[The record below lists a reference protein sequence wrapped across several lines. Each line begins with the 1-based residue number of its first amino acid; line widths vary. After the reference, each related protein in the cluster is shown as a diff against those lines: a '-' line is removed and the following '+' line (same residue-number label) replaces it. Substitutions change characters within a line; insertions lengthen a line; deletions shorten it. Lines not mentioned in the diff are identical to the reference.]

1 MNTVPMNSVNPF
13 ALKPD
18 SELLYQCPVEII
30 PHVMVAN
37 KLGWSLSTRQSFSQV
52 EIEEWVRKLK
62 GVSPTAMVKA
72 YQARSATESK
82 NSPFHKL
89 MVNENV
95 NAVYSRAYDPTPSPT
110 FVALSVPKKEE
121 NIGHVRTTFDTA
133 ASVVTTK
140 MTPEVHS
147 EPFGPVAEQVEAP
160 SAGAKAESGNVSQA
174 SQASGQLDR
183 FSQDYKNLLGWS
195 VTREEDDADLIA
207 SESVNMF
214 LPCYGGVP
222 VLDGEEIYK
231 MSQFSTILPFQ
242 FARILLDGGK
252 AVVECPVAT
261 ADLVAIEICYG
272 LKRSFPS
279 EMRALVANAVAF
291 YDKNVTWMTDPYAN
305 ALILINCLYTNKRTT
320 LNWNY
325 AVGDALKANVLEPKY
340 WDALFVQGARNHVWC
355 KSRPIPRIDMDSVV
369 KDFTSYGMHLMMF
382 QLARGKGDV
391 WSDAIY
397 RVPGASRTQQYIEDA
412 LSLRREIG
420 KEVMIT
426 GVDQATAINI
436 AWALKNAEVRGLYVS
451 GVPPVGKQSDLGCY
465 FNNREAVIFHCK
477 LVHVSSIVN
486 SKKET
491 PLDAFRSVRTAHHV
505 LFSVLPRNQYHLVR
519 STYFPKIRG
528 VSYYPSCEPHN
539 GSIIVKVSD
548 DFVMSLPEIHQED
561 FPIEF
566 AYAKEHLKRCLTYS
580 FWKTQYAFS
589 REHVLS
595 RTRPYGAVHLAPKS
609 ADMLH
614 FASDL
619 VVDPVTQ
626 VDFETIAGLNQMKPE
641 VKDSNFNFT
650 PPISSTASSPP
661 PVPVSEALPVVNFG
675 AKFAAFEAA
684 MDEHGS

>member
-18 SELLYQCPVEII
+18 SDLLYQCPVEII

-37 KLGWSLSTRQSFSQV
+37 KLGWSLSTRQSFAQF
-52 EIEEWVRKLK
+52 EIDEWVRKLK

-95 NAVYSRAYDPTPSPT
+95 NSVYSRTYDSTPSPT
-110 FVALSVPKKEE
+110 SVSLSSPKKVETT
-121 NIGHVRTTFDTA
+121 GPVRTTFDTA
-133 ASVVTTK
+133 ASAVTTK
-140 MTPEVHS
+140 TTPEVHS
-147 EPFGPVAEQVEAP
+147 EPFGPIVEQVEAP
-160 SAGAKAESGNVSQA
+160 LAGVKAESKNA
-174 SQASGQLDR
+174 SQAFEANSRLDR
-183 FSQDYKNLLGWS
+183 FSLDYKNLLGWS
-195 VTREEDDADLIA
+195 VAREEDDAELMA

-222 VLDGEEIYK
+222 VLDGDEIYK

-242 FARILLDGGK
+242 FARILLEGGK
-252 AVVECPVAT
+252 AVVECPIAT

-279 EMRALVANAVAF
+279 EMRALVANAVAH

-305 ALILINCLYTNKRTT
+305 ALILINCLYTSKRTT

-325 AVGDALKANVLEPKY
+325 AVGDALRANVQDPQY

-369 KDFTSYGMHLMMF
+369 KDFASYGMHLMMF

-436 AWALKNAEVRGLYVS
+436 AWALKNAEIEGLYVS

-465 FNNREAVIFHCK
+465 FNNREAALFHCK
-477 LVHVSSIVN
+477 LTHVSSIVN

-519 STYFPKIRG
+519 STYFPRIRG
-528 VSYYPSCEPHN
+528 VNYYPSCEPHN
-539 GSIIVKVSD
+539 GSIIVRVTD
-548 DFVMSLPEIHQED
+548 DFATSLPEISQDD
-561 FPIEF
+561 FPTEF

-619 VVDPVTQ
+619 VVEPVSQ
-626 VDFETIAGLNQMKPE
+626 VDFETMAGLNQTKPE
-641 VKDSNFNFT
+641 VKDNKFNFA
-650 PPISSTASSPP
+650 PSSSGTVSSPP
-661 PVPVSEALPVVNFG
+661 PVTVPQVPPEMN
-675 AKFAAFEAA
+675 FAAGLAA
-684 MDEHGS
+684 FDAALDEHGS